1 MAMGENEDTDVLKQV
16 EVLFKKLESA
26 PENVKAAAIS
36 KIRERLMPGTYER
49 VDGPA
54 KKEPVN
60 TRPKRGNHR
69 RKPVGD
75 NTSTLQ
81 QKAYSHEYNV
91 KEVTTKRGRRAKQF
105 NYNSDSGTESSLVE
119 VIPSE
124 SIASAEDSETEK
136 SVIAVTEEAV
146 CDSSDLQALRDGVG
160 ENVFVVE
167 TTTAVKP
174 EEVLVTVCSRVD
186 GKDNE
191 AENVLLKGATVQCS
205 VCYKECNDRI
215 DLRNHLKEEHIS
227 HGMYI
232 CKQCGHFFPKA
243 QTLKIHMKRHRGERD
258 FSCAN
263 CDYRTYTKAE
273 LERHST
279 VHTDHTDDRTF
290 VCHHCGKVYAVYK
303 SLQEHIR
310 SVHEQSSMHV
320 CEECGFTTCRAAYLQ
335 VHIRTVHLGNY
346 NSHVCPV
353 CDAHVKQRNAFL
365 EHMRSH
371 TGDRPFRC
379 DKCSA
384 SFACSARLTVH
395 QKSVHGPRTYQCSTC
410 SKAFQTKHHLER
422 HQVIHT
428 KKRPFKCPY
437 CSYSCNAQGNMIKHV
452 RTVHGRLDFSYRR
465 YKRQQ
470 LQQKGVLPAVPD
482 PEWVGR
488 GEEVSQQYLEKL
500 SEKLGR
506 KITVKELR
514 EKESHRERTQ
524 STTSKYRKLNTASKT
539 NKNVRAEC
547 FVLPETADHS
557 YVSTVKDTIIEKT
570 TDAGNKDSELAVKR
584 LSDGEESS
592 VHEKEVQYETNPVSE
607 RVFLVQCNRNKG
619 EQIKLLV
626 GTEVSEDIGHIETEP
641 PTLQLVYHNSPR
653 PGTLSDVEG
662 RGTRVEVQGGG
673 YLTSN
678 FVALSGIETE
688 KNNAAPTVI
697 VVVDTDQNSSLG
709 TE

>member
-174 EEVLVTVCSRVD
+174 EE
-186 GKDNE
+186 E
-191 AENVLLKGATVQCS
+191 
-205 VCYKECNDRI
+205 
-215 DLRNHLKEEHIS
+215 
-227 HGMYI
+227 
-232 CKQCGHFFPKA
+232 
-243 QTLKIHMKRHRGERD
+243 IHMKRHRGERD

>member
-36 KIRERLMPGTYER
+36 KIKERLMPGTYER
-49 VDGPA
+49 VDGPV

-75 NTSTLQ
+75 NISTLQ

-105 NYNSDSGTESSLVE
+105 NYNSDSDSGTESSLVE

-167 TTTAVKP
+167 TTTPVKP
-174 EEVLVTVCSRVD
+174 EE
-186 GKDNE
+186 E
-191 AENVLLKGATVQCS
+191 
-205 VCYKECNDRI
+205 
-215 DLRNHLKEEHIS
+215 
-227 HGMYI
+227 
-232 CKQCGHFFPKA
+232 
-243 QTLKIHMKRHRGERD
+243 IHMKRHRGERD

-290 VCHHCGKVYAVYK
+290 VCHHCGKLYAVYK

-310 SVHEQSSMHV
+310 SVHEQSNMHV

-470 LQQKGVLPAVPD
+470 LQQKGVLPTVPD

-524 STTSKYRKLNTASKT
+524 STTSKYRKLNTASKA
-539 NKNVRAEC
+539 NKNARAEC

-557 YVSTVKDTIIEKT
+557 YVSTVRETIIDKT
-570 TDAGNKDSELAVKR
+570 TDTGNKDSELAVKR

-592 VHEKEVQYETNPVSE
+592 VHEKEVQYETNPVNE

>member
-36 KIRERLMPGTYER
+36 KIKERLMPGTYER
-49 VDGPA
+49 VDGPV

-69 RKPVGD
+69 RKPVG
-75 NTSTLQ
+75 NNISTLQ

-105 NYNSDSGTESSLVE
+105 NYNSDSDSGTESSLVE

-167 TTTAVKP
+167 TTTPVKP
-174 EEVLVTVCSRVD
+174 EE
-186 GKDNE
+186 E
-191 AENVLLKGATVQCS
+191 
-205 VCYKECNDRI
+205 
-215 DLRNHLKEEHIS
+215 
-227 HGMYI
+227 
-232 CKQCGHFFPKA
+232 
-243 QTLKIHMKRHRGERD
+243 IHMKRHRGERD

-290 VCHHCGKVYAVYK
+290 VCHHCGKLYAVYK

-310 SVHEQSSMHV
+310 SVHEQSNMHV

-470 LQQKGVLPAVPD
+470 LQQKGVLPTVPD

-514 EKESHRERTQ
+514 EKELHRERTQ
-524 STTSKYRKLNTASKT
+524 STTSKYRKLNTASKA
-539 NKNVRAEC
+539 NKNARAEC

-557 YVSTVKDTIIEKT
+557 YVSTVRETIIEKT
-570 TDAGNKDSELAVKR
+570 TDTGNKDSELAVKR

-592 VHEKEVQYETNPVSE
+592 VREKEVQYETNSVNE

>member
-36 KIRERLMPGTYER
+36 KIKERLMPGTYER
-49 VDGPA
+49 VDGPV

-75 NTSTLQ
+75 NISTLQ

-105 NYNSDSGTESSLVE
+105 NYNSDSDSGTESSLVE
-119 VIPSE
+119 VIPCE

-167 TTTAVKP
+167 TTTPVKP
-174 EEVLVTVCSRVD
+174 EE
-186 GKDNE
+186 E
-191 AENVLLKGATVQCS
+191 
-205 VCYKECNDRI
+205 
-215 DLRNHLKEEHIS
+215 
-227 HGMYI
+227 
-232 CKQCGHFFPKA
+232 
-243 QTLKIHMKRHRGERD
+243 IHMKRHRGERD

-290 VCHHCGKVYAVYK
+290 VCHHCGKLYAVYK

-310 SVHEQSSMHV
+310 SVHEQSNMHV

-395 QKSVHGPRTYQCSTC
+395 QKSVHGPRTYQCTTC

-470 LQQKGVLPAVPD
+470 LQQKGVLPTVPD

-524 STTSKYRKLNTASKT
+524 STTSKYRKLNTASKA
-539 NKNVRAEC
+539 NKNARAEC

-557 YVSTVKDTIIEKT
+557 YVSTVRETIIEKT
-570 TDAGNKDSELAVKR
+570 TDTGNKDSELAVKR

-592 VHEKEVQYETNPVSE
+592 VREKEVQYETNPVNE

>member
-36 KIRERLMPGTYER
+36 KIKERLMPGTYER
-49 VDGPA
+49 VDGPV
-54 KKEPVN
+54 KKERVK

-75 NTSTLQ
+75 NISTLQ

-105 NYNSDSGTESSLVE
+105 NYNSDSDSGTESSLVE

-124 SIASAEDSETEK
+124 SIASAEDSGKEK
-136 SVIAVTEEAV
+136 SVIAVTEEAI
-146 CDSSDLQALRDGVG
+146 CDSSDLQALRDGLG

-174 EEVLVTVCSRVD
+174 EE
-186 GKDNE
+186 E
-191 AENVLLKGATVQCS
+191 
-205 VCYKECNDRI
+205 
-215 DLRNHLKEEHIS
+215 
-227 HGMYI
+227 
-232 CKQCGHFFPKA
+232 
-243 QTLKIHMKRHRGERD
+243 IHMKRHRGERD

-279 VHTDHTDDRTF
+279 VHSDHTDDRTF

-310 SVHEQSSMHV
+310 SVHEQSNMHV

-524 STTSKYRKLNTASKT
+524 STTSKYRKLNTASKA
-539 NKNVRAEC
+539 NKNARAEC
-547 FVLPETADHS
+547 FMLPETADHS
-557 YVSTVKDTIIEKT
+557 YVSTARETIIEKT

-592 VHEKEVQYETNPVSE
+592 MHEKEVQYETNSVSE

-626 GTEVSEDIGHIETEP
+626 GTDVSEDIGHIETEP

>member
-26 PENVKAAAIS
+26 PENVKAVAIS
-36 KIRERLMPGTYER
+36 KIKERLMPGTYER
-49 VDGPA
+49 VDDPV
-54 KKEPVN
+54 KREPVN

-69 RKPVGD
+69 RKPVG
-75 NTSTLQ
+75 NNISTLQ
-81 QKAYSHEYNV
+81 QKSYSHEYNV

-105 NYNSDSGTESSLVE
+105 NYNSDSDSAAESSVVE

-146 CDSSDLQALRDGVG
+146 CDSSDVQDLRDGVG

-167 TTTAVKP
+167 TTTSVKP
-174 EEVLVTVCSRVD
+174 EE
-186 GKDNE
+186 E
-191 AENVLLKGATVQCS
+191 
-205 VCYKECNDRI
+205 
-215 DLRNHLKEEHIS
+215 
-227 HGMYI
+227 
-232 CKQCGHFFPKA
+232 
-243 QTLKIHMKRHRGERD
+243 IHMKRHRGERD

-310 SVHEQSSMHV
+310 SVHEQSNMHV

-335 VHIRTVHLGNY
+335 VHIHTVHLGNY

-524 STTSKYRKLNTASKT
+524 STMSKYRKLNTASKA
-539 NKNVRAEC
+539 NKNARAEC

-557 YVSTVKDTIIEKT
+557 YVSTVRETIIEKT

-626 GTEVSEDIGHIETEP
+626 GTEVSEDTGHIETEP

-662 RGTRVEVQGGG
+662 RGIRVEVQGGG

-688 KNNAAPTVI
+688 KNNVAPTVI